1 MATFPP
7 ADVPLVLLPIRL
19 ETRFRGDALL
29 VRIFPDDLHVTGHQE
44 GLSQPELD
52 AGARYFESTLP
63 KPDALRELEEA
74 VGAARAQW
82 VLEALVE
89 YPAWIARGRTGP
101 SPLPTASAQ
110 PRRVRALGLPS
121 RFRVVG
127 YLGDEKVLE
136 AEGAPVAPE
145 LVVVPQ
151 QPEGD
156 LPFDAQTRWLHDF
169 DAAISAGMALS
180 IPLGPRGDELRTR
193 GLTRLI
199 AFGVAEETP
208 EAGAERLAKLLTAQR
223 FDRGASFVPVGTP
236 TNHPPGAVAGTAPS
250 AGKNERALRL
260 AAALG
265 IPAQALELPLQGG
278 QDEEEIRALHTALW
292 PATLGA
298 WLGQWMGA
306 DDGTSGW
313 LRRHFID
320 HVRPLG
326 PLPALRVGSQPYG
339 VLPITLGRALEPTD
353 AAGGELMSLLD
364 KLRQGPFDAALAEL
378 PRVTEP
384 GAEGILKVLSRGPV
398 TRQVAARPLF
408 GRQHLRN
415 LYQLMR
421 PPPAAAR
428 TEKLNTVN
436 PNFPPGTEYTVLE
449 VSPALPWTAD
459 AAAER
464 AWLDGRQQ
472 FALTGLRSVGLNVT
486 PRLSTVVFADD
497 APGVKP
503 PLAGADPFIAAL
515 AQATVGQLR
524 EAAPTTLLGRVLQL
538 SGLRA
543 ALQLGHQRLNLVFNE
558 SEWVAESALG
568 ILTRPLGNQTVT
580 QFLDG
585 ARTGNDAAPGFAEWR
600 EWWQAAGV
608 LAKTSPERLEAGF
621 RAAFDALSHRLDAW
635 WTAFASRRLQALR
648 AKRPAGLVLG
658 AFGWVEDLV
667 PQSAEPAAG
676 YLHAPS
682 QEHAATAAL
691 LAAGYRAHRAF
702 GNAFQIDLSSARVR
716 RALRALQAA
725 EGGRPL
731 GAVLGEQLER
741 RLIELGKGGAIASLR
756 ALAPAPKESREPQ
769 VDGQKLAELYRAGT
783 LTAQATFEAFVR
795 LEAIDE
801 DWTSIVNHWA
811 NGAEDH
817 ALLGL
822 MRDGRIA
829 FAWHLE
835 GGGAAWGAPGWNGAY
850 SSAPVPQG
858 RWAHVAVVRNGA
870 QLSFFIDGQAAGTVS
885 MPAAPFLAPGVTL
898 RLGGQ
903 HRGGT
908 PRGLK
913 GKLREV
919 RVWSVARAPAQVLAS
934 AQGKAPEGPGLVAA
948 WPLDEASG
956 AACRDIVGRRDGLL
970 GAGCERVPA
979 EQAVRFD
986 GTGFIEIGGSQ
997 DLRVGWMPGVAGA
1010 ALDPAI
1016 LLEIDRI
1023 ADTSDAMADLVVAES
1038 MHQWAEGRLDKA
1050 GALVAAYEEGR
1061 GAPARFDVLDAR
1073 RPQKSLVH
1081 KVVMLRGKERPRTW
1095 PEPQLRARISASLEG
1110 LAAELMGP
1118 WHETQLEARY
1128 LRQDGTTL
1136 ATQTLPLSAS
1146 HLSTLDL
1153 VFGCTASGV
1162 ARPDELSA
1170 AVSHQLHALRP
1181 AELKDAARVEVVWNE
1196 ELDPL
1201 LEGAS
1206 VVWRALTA
1214 GRSVR
1219 VEDLTWPPRERDAS
1233 ADAAAPAAE
1242 AERALRA
1249 AVSPLRLLAAGTGE
1263 LTSAQTAEARALL
1276 FAAWC
1281 AGLAGS
1287 APVSDASVDAL
1298 RALARRATEEF
1309 DRRLAAAETADS
1321 SAERLELLVGNA
1333 FRYLAPVQLAA
1344 QEVRALNDAA
1354 FDKPE
1359 DRTAARRWFRQ
1370 AARVRPHLDHLS
1382 DALLSAQSL
1391 APSTTARFEA
1401 TQLPR
1406 SSEDRWAGVS
1416 ADTQAELSVVAH
1428 LPDGVSWKD
1437 VECGLLLDS
1446 WTERLPAQ
1454 EQSTAIAFHYDAPGA
1469 TPPHAILLAV
1479 SPDDRAA
1486 WDADLVASV
1495 VQEALELGKLRG
1507 VAYADVPQTHHY
1519 LPAVLLPHNPSGDT
1533 PSVDPFV

>member
-1 MATFPP
+1 MATFPS

-19 ETRFRGDALL
+19 ETRFRGDTLL
-29 VRIFPDDLHVTGHQE
+29 VRIFPDDLHVTGHQV
-44 GLSQPELD
+44 GLSQSELD
-52 AGARYFESTLP
+52 AGVRYFESTPP
-63 KPDALRELEEA
+63 KPEALRELEEA
-74 VGAARAQW
+74 VGTARAQW
-82 VLEALVE
+82 VLQALVQ
-89 YPAWIARGRTGP
+89 YPEWVARGRTGP
-101 SPLPTASAQ
+101 SPLPKPSAQ

-127 YLGDEKVLE
+127 YLGEAKVLE
-136 AEGAPVAPE
+136 AEGAPVTPE
-145 LVVVPQ
+145 PAVMPQ

-169 DAAISAGMALS
+169 DAAISAGLALS
-180 IPLGPRGDELRTR
+180 IPLGPRGNEIRSR
-193 GLTRLI
+193 GLSRLI

-208 EAGAERLAKLLTAQR
+208 EAGAERLVQLLTAQR
-223 FDRGASFVPVGTP
+223 FDRGASFLPVGTP
-236 TNHPPGAVAGTAPS
+236 TNHPPGAVAGTATS
-250 AGKNERALRL
+250 TGKNERAVHL

-265 IPAQALELPLQGG
+265 IPARALELPLQGG
-278 QDEEEIRALHTALW
+278 QDEEETRALHTALW

-306 DDGTSGW
+306 DDATSGW

-326 PLPALRVGSQPYG
+326 PLPALRVGNQPYG
-339 VLPITLGRALEPTD
+339 VLPITVGRALQPAG
-353 AAGGELMSLLD
+353 AAERELLALLG
-364 KLRQGPFDAALAEL
+364 KLRQGPFAGALAQL

-398 TRQVAARPLF
+398 TRQLLARPLF

-415 LYQLMR
+415 VYQLMR
-421 PPPAAAR
+421 PPAPSAR
-428 TEKLNTVN
+428 TEKLNTLN

-464 AWLDGRQQ
+464 AWLNARQQ
-472 FALTGLRSVGLNVT
+472 FALSGLRSLGLNVS
-486 PRLSTVVFADD
+486 PRLSAGVFADE
-497 APGVKP
+497 ALGVKP
-503 PLAGADPFIAAL
+503 ALSGADPFITSL
-515 AQATVGQLR
+515 AQANVGRLR
-524 EAAPTTLLGRVLQL
+524 EAAPTTLLGRVLQV

-543 ALQLGHQRLNLVFNE
+543 ALQLGHQRLGLVFNE

-568 ILTRPLGNQTVT
+568 ILTRPLGNQTVA
-580 QFLDG
+580 QFLDT
-585 ARTGNDAAPGFAEWR
+585 ARTGADAAPAHAAWR

-621 RAAFDALSHRLDAW
+621 GAAFDALSHRLDAW

-667 PQSAEPAAG
+667 PESAAPAAG
-676 YLHAPS
+676 YVHAPS

-716 RALRALQAA
+716 RALKALQAA

-731 GAVLGEQLER
+731 GAVLGEHLER
-741 RLIELGKGGAIASLR
+741 RLIELGKGGTIASLR
-756 ALAPAPKESREPQ
+756 SLAPAPKDSREPQ
-769 VDGQKLAELYRAGT
+769 LDGLKLAELYRAGT
-783 LTAQATFEAFVR
+783 LTIQATFEAFVNV
-795 LEAIDE
+795 EAIAE
-801 DWTSIVNHWA
+801 DWTSVVNHWV

-817 ALLGL
+817 ALFGL

-835 GGGAAWGAPGWNGAY
+835 GGGAAWGTPGWNGAY

-870 QLSFFIDGQAAGTVS
+870 QLSFFIDGQPAGTAS
-885 MPAAPFLAPGVTL
+885 MPAAPFLAPGVTV

-908 PRGLK
+908 PRGFK

-934 AQGKAPEGPGLVAA
+934 ARGKAPEGPGLIAA

-956 AACRDIVGRRDGLL
+956 DACRDVVGRRDGLL
-970 GAGCERVPA
+970 GPGCERVPT
-979 EQAVRFD
+979 EKAVRFD

-997 DLRVGWMPGVAGA
+997 DLRAGWMPGVAGA
-1010 ALDPAI
+1010 SLGPEV

-1061 GAPARFDVLDAR
+1061 GAPARFDVLDVR
-1073 RPQKSLVH
+1073 RTQKSLVH
-1081 KVVMLRGKERPRTW
+1081 KVVLLRGKERPRTW

-1110 LAAELMGP
+1110 LSAEMLGP
-1118 WHETQLEARY
+1118 WHETKVEARY
-1128 LRQDGTTL
+1128 LRKDGTTL
-1136 ATQTLPLSAS
+1136 ATRSHPLSAS
-1146 HLSTLDL
+1146 QLSTLDL

-1170 AVSHQLHALRP
+1170 AMSHQLHTMRP
-1181 AELKDAARVEVVWNE
+1181 AELNAAARVELVWNE
-1196 ELDPL
+1196 QLDQM
-1201 LEGAS
+1201 LEGAC

-1219 VEDLTWPPRERDAS
+1219 AEDLTWPPRERDAS
-1233 ADAAAPAAE
+1233 AAAAAPAAE
-1242 AERALRA
+1242 AERILRA
-1249 AVSPLRLLAAGTGE
+1249 AVSPLKLLAVGSGD
-1263 LTSAQTAEARALL
+1263 LTAAQATDGRAAL
-1276 FAAWC
+1276 FAAWS

-1287 APVSDASVDAL
+1287 VPPSDASVDVL
-1298 RALARRATEEF
+1298 RSLARRATEEF
-1309 DRRLAAAETADS
+1309 DRRVAAADSADN

-1344 QEVRALNDAA
+1344 DEAAALDDAA
-1354 FDKPE
+1354 FDGAE
-1359 DRTAARRWFRQ
+1359 DRIAARRWFRQ

-1382 DALLSAQSL
+1382 DALLCAQAL
-1391 APSTTARFEA
+1391 APAAAARFEA

-1406 SSEDRWAGVS
+1406 SAEDRWAGVS
-1416 ADTQAELSVVAH
+1416 TGTKAELSIVAH
-1428 LPDGVSWKD
+1428 LPEGLSWKD

-1479 SPDDRAA
+1479 SPDDRPS
-1486 WDADLVASV
+1486 WDAELLASV
-1495 VQEALELGKLRG
+1495 VQEALELGKVRG
-1507 VAYADVPQTHHY
+1507 VAYADIPQTHHY
-1519 LPAVLLPHNPSGDT
+1519 LPAVLLPHNPSGET
-1533 PSVDPFV
+1533 PSLDPFA